1 MGEFYVMMY
10 LKRPKGEDGA
20 SHTDAVMYPFE
31 SDEQMIAFKE
41 KCDRVFND
49 TYCDDCERVD
59 VEDIDPSDFR
69 DESRD

>member
-1 MGEFYVMMY
+1 MSEHYVMMY

-31 SDEQMIAFKE
+31 SDTEMLAFKQSV
-41 KCDRVFND
+41 DRLHNG

-59 VEDIDPSDFR
+59 PEDIDPSDYR